1 MSRYAVVTGCSK
13 SSIGFLAAKTLA
25 AQPHNF
31 KVILGCRD
39 EEKGKEAEEAI
50 LAEHPESKAI
60 FMKLDLASFASI
72 REFVTKLREMD
83 NGVIAEQG
91 LDLLVNNAGVA
102 WGAKTLRTT
111 EDGLEEIV
119 GVNHF
124 GHFLLTNLLLED
136 LKRAEKARVVV
147 LGSSLH
153 DPNAQK
159 KEGQEDQTL
168 LPSFPEGILQKEENY
183 DGMKAYGV
191 SKLCNIWFAYEL
203 QRRLGDS
210 TSVVVNVISPGF
222 IPATGLGRHATG
234 ILGRLVIDFV
244 VEPLRY
250 FGLLPSF
257 VRSQDDG
264 AKAIV
269 EAAVGNIASKGGQY
283 LCLPQGK
290 EELEPLK
297 SSIES
302 YSEDKAKELWEL
314 SVKTCKL

>member
-1 MSRYAVVTGCSK
+1 MIRYAVVTGCSR
-13 SSIGFLAAKTLA
+13 SSLGFLSAKTLA

-31 KVILGCRD
+31 KVILACRD
-39 EEKGKEAEEAI
+39 EQKGKEAEEAI
-50 LAEHPESKAI
+50 LAEHPESQAI
-60 FMKLDLASFASI
+60 FMQLDLASFASI
-72 REFVTKLREMD
+72 REFVTDLREMD
-83 NGVIAEQG
+83 NGAISKHG

-102 WGAKTLRTT
+102 WGSKTLRTT

-153 DPNAQK
+153 DLNARK

-168 LPSFPEGILQKEENY
+168 LPSFPEGILQKEGNY
-183 DGMKAYGV
+183 DGMKAYRV

-210 TSVVVNVISPGF
+210 TNVVVNAVSPGF
-222 IPATGLGRHATG
+222 IPATGLGRHTG
-234 ILGRLVIDFV
+234 FLGRLVIDFI

-264 AKAIV
+264 ANTIV
-269 EAAVGNIASKGGQY
+269 EACVGNIASKGGHY

-290 EELEPLK
+290 EELERLK

-302 YSEDKAKELWEL
+302 YEQDKAKEMWEL